1 MEAGR
6 ETARLLHFHIAE
18 LSMRKTLLLLVPI
31 ALLGACT
38 YGITLDDAGKNV
50 RTAWSGD
57 VSSCR
62 DLGKV
67 TVSVMDH
74 VGPIDRN
81 DIKVRDELEVM
92 ARNEAA
98 KMHADTI
105 KPLGEP
111 TDGSQPWGA
120 YQCGNAQLAP
130 AGRPANPANPNPAAP
145 GSATPSGFE
154 TYPVKNN

>member
-1 MEAGR
+1 
-6 ETARLLHFHIAE
+6 
-18 LSMRKTLLLLVPI
+18 MRKTLLLLVPI

-98 KMHADTI
+98 KMHADTV
-105 KPLGEP
+105 KPLAEP
-111 TDGSQPWGA
+111 SEGSQPWGA
-120 YQCGNAQLAP
+120 YQCGANRPA
-130 AGRPANPANPNPAAP
+130 AGRPGTPTPAPGQSAP
-145 GSATPSGFE
+145 GSTE
-154 TYPVKNN
+154 TYPIKG

>member
-1 MEAGR
+1 
-6 ETARLLHFHIAE
+6 
-18 LSMRKTLLLLVPI
+18 MRKTLLLLVPI

-74 VGPIDRN
+74 VGPVNRN

-105 KPLGEP
+105 KPLGDP
-111 TDGSQPWGA
+111 ADGSQPWGA

-130 AGRPANPANPNPAAP
+130 AGRAPNPANPNPAANGATAP
-145 GSATPSGFE
+145 GAFE
-154 TYPVKNN
+154 TYPVKGN

>member
-1 MEAGR
+1 
-6 ETARLLHFHIAE
+6 
-18 LSMRKTLLLLVPI
+18 MRKTLLLLVPI

-38 YGITLDDAGKNV
+38 YGITLDDAGKGV
-50 RTAWSGD
+50 RTAWTGD
-57 VSSCR
+57 LSSCR

-74 VGPIDRN
+74 VGPVNRN

-105 KPLGEP
+105 KPLSEP

-130 AGRPANPANPNPAAP
+130 ANRPAGNPANPAAPNPQTAP
-145 GSATPSGFE
+145 GGFE
-154 TYPVKNN
+154 TYPVKGN

>member
-1 MEAGR
+1 
-6 ETARLLHFHIAE
+6 
-18 LSMRKTLLLLVPI
+18 MRKSLLLLVPI

-38 YGITLDDAGKNV
+38 YGITLDDAGKGV
-50 RTAWSGD
+50 RTAWTGD
-57 VSSCR
+57 LSSCR

-74 VGPIDRN
+74 VGPVNRN

-105 KPLGEP
+105 KPLSEP

-120 YQCGNAQLAP
+120 YQCGNAQLAQANRP
-130 AGRPANPANPNPAAP
+130 AGNPANPAAPNPQTAP
-145 GSATPSGFE
+145 GGFE
-154 TYPVKNN
+154 TYPVKGN

>member
-1 MEAGR
+1 
-6 ETARLLHFHIAE
+6 
-18 LSMRKTLLLLVPI
+18 MRKTLLLLAPA

-38 YGITLDDAGKNV
+38 WGITLDDGGKQV

-62 DLGKV
+62 ELGKV

-74 VGPIDRN
+74 VGPVDRN

-105 KPLGEP
+105 KPLAEP
-111 TDGSQPWGA
+111 SDGSQPWGA
-120 YQCGNAQLAP
+120 YQCGAAAPASAAP
-130 AGRPANPANPNPAAP
+130 AGSAAPAAP
-145 GSATPSGFE
+145 AGGAQ
-154 TYPVKNN
+154 TYPIKGG